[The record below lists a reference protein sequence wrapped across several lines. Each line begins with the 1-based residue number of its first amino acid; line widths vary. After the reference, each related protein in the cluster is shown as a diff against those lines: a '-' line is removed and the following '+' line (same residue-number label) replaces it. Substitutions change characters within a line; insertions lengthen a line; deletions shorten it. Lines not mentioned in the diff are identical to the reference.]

1 MLPPPPLSAAVEH
14 LTGSESD
21 FFLIGRWLA
30 KFRLGR
36 SFDEIIS
43 VIEGDRT
50 VLLTFL
56 SLFYTSLTVD
66 DVMSVVNDTL
76 TKTCFEAYPI
86 MIFNDTRMVSVACLL
101 GLVIATILGA
111 LLILG

>member
-1 MLPPPPLSAAVEH
+1 MDDDSPNFV
-14 LTGSESD
+14 
-21 FFLIGRWLA
+21 I
-30 KFRLGR
+30 GR

-43 VIEGDRT
+43 VIEGVTT

-56 SLFYTSLTVD
+56 SLFYTPLTVD

-76 TKTCFEAYPI
+76 ANICFEAYPV
-86 MIFNDTRMVSVACLL
+86 MIFNDTRMVSVECLI

>member
-1 MLPPPPLSAAVEH
+1 MDNDLPNFV
-14 LTGSESD
+14 
-21 FFLIGRWLA
+21 I
-30 KFRLGR
+30 GR

-43 VIEGDRT
+43 VIEGVRT
-50 VLLTFL
+50 VLLTFF
-56 SLFYTSLTVD
+56 SLFYTPLTVD

-76 TKTCFEAYPI
+76 TNTCFEAYPVI
-86 MIFNDTRMVSVACLL
+86 IFNDTRMVSVACLI

>member
-1 MLPPPPLSAAVEH
+1 M
-14 LTGSESD
+14 
-21 FFLIGRWLA
+21 
-30 KFRLGR
+30 
-36 SFDEIIS
+36 
-43 VIEGDRT
+43 IEGDRT